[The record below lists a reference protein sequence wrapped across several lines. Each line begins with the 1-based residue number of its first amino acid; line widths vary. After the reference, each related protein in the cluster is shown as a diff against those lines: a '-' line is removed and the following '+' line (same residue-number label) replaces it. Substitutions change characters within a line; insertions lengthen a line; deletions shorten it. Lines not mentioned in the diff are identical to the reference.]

1 MPIYLASG
9 GGTIN
14 SIPIVIIT
22 LFISLISLA
31 FGFYQWAKKNT
42 KEDIRETRTQV
53 TSDVSRITE
62 VVLKL
67 DHIKEDTVEI
77 RNEMKGVKQEM
88 NTFRDRLTRAE
99 MKVDSAH
106 QRLDDYLKKVGEPI
120 RARSAEKNSDGE

>member
-1 MPIYLASG
+1 MLYLATQT
-9 GGTIN
+9 GTVN
-14 SIPIVIIT
+14 AIPIVV
-22 LFISLISLA
+22 ISLLISFASLV
-31 FGFYQWAKKNT
+31 FGFYQYTKKNT

-53 TSDVSRITE
+53 TNDVSRITE

-88 NTFRDRLTRAE
+88 NTFRDRLTRTE

-106 QRLDDYLKKVGEPI
+106 QRLDDYLKKVGEPV
-120 RARSAEKNSDGE
+120 RSTRSKGSSQSED